1 MIVIVVVMVMAVIMR
16 VIMMV
21 IVIVMVI
28 MIMGIISMG
37 NNSCQEKS
45 ESDQF
50 LKSHFV
56 NNFKDFQI

>member
-1 MIVIVVVMVMAVIMR
+1 MIVIVVVVMAVIMR
-16 VIMMV
+16 VIVVV
-21 IVIVMVI
+21 IVRVI
-28 MIMGIISMG
+28 MGMISMG